1 MKAPERRSSDNIDL
15 KLTLKVI
22 RELGGWPLDEHRP
35 QVRSFPKHV
44 LEILKANYDM
54 VWIDRLSTSLILDY
68 QGQNSI
74 LDLDDIE
81 HLKIE
86 RELTVTAKSILR
98 KLRLLIY
105 MRAWRI
111 AEMEA
116 LEKFRQV
123 VVCHE
128 KDRQYLGERKAIVVP
143 NGTDVP
149 QNIEF
154 TTGVPGR
161 MIYVGAMYYPP
172 NDDAVQHFINDILPR
187 IRMTC
192 SEAHLVVA
200 GANPSKKLRG
210 LADGKIVHVLGKV
223 DNIAPH
229 LKDAALSIVPLRIGG
244 GTRLKI
250 LESLAHK
257 TPVVSTTIGAEGLE
271 LEHGKHILI
280 ADETRSFADSCI
292 RLLEDPARRRQL
304 AEAGY
309 QRISNQYSW
318 DIIESHVQDCVRAVL
333 TQRN

>member
-1 MKAPERRSSDNIDL
+1 
-15 KLTLKVI
+15 
-22 RELGGWPLDEHRP
+22 
-35 QVRSFPKHV
+35 
-44 LEILKANYDM
+44 
-54 VWIDRLSTSLILDY
+54 
-68 QGQNSI
+68 
-74 LDLDDIE
+74 
-81 HLKIE
+81 
-86 RELTVTAKSILR
+86 
-98 KLRLLIY
+98 
-105 MRAWRI
+105 
-111 AEMEA
+111 
-116 LEKFRQV
+116 
-123 VVCHE
+123 
-128 KDRQYLGERKAIVVP
+128 
-143 NGTDVP
+143 
-149 QNIEF
+149 
-154 TTGVPGR
+154 
-161 MIYVGAMYYPP
+161 
-172 NDDAVQHFINDILPR
+172 
-187 IRMTC
+187 MTC

>member
-1 MKAPERRSSDNIDL
+1 MRNKRPEILHVVGGYPWPLHNGNNIRRYHILRALSNCGNLDLLAITRPSATIPEEISTLCRRVTEFPMKAPERRSSDNIDL

-149 QNIEF
+149 Q
-154 TTGVPGR
+154 
-161 MIYVGAMYYPP
+161 
-172 NDDAVQHFINDILPR
+172 D
-187 IRMTC
+187 
-192 SEAHLVVA
+192 
-200 GANPSKKLRG
+200 
-210 LADGKIVHVLGKV
+210 
-223 DNIAPH
+223 
-229 LKDAALSIVPLRIGG
+229 
-244 GTRLKI
+244 
-250 LESLAHK
+250 
-257 TPVVSTTIGAEGLE
+257 
-271 LEHGKHILI
+271 
-280 ADETRSFADSCI
+280 
-292 RLLEDPARRRQL
+292 
-304 AEAGY
+304 
-309 QRISNQYSW
+309 
-318 DIIESHVQDCVRAVL
+318 
-333 TQRN
+333 